1 MREHAKD
8 VRKRVSELKIIHE
21 PTQAEPNYKK
31 TAGMLLIACREFYE
45 DPENEKAFLAWK
57 AERKGKSA

>member
-1 MREHAKD
+1 MKD
-8 VRKRVSELKIIHE
+8 MPVILERCEVK
-21 PTQAEPNYKK
+21 PNYQK